1 MTPRSLSGSV
11 SAIRDA
17 QWMTPA
23 RARAYCRILL
33 AITTLGIIARIALS
47 RGGIDLYGKPIGSDF
62 ISFWTASQIA
72 LSGAP
77 AAVYDVSTHWAAQRA
92 LFDGAPLNYTAFF
105 YPPVF
110 LLICLPLAVL
120 PYAWSL
126 ACWLG
131 ATGCFYWRA
140 MRDLAG
146 QPTMALP
153 ILAFPAVYWN
163 AMYGQNGFL
172 TAALFGNAVLA
183 LETRPIAAGICF
195 GCLAYKP
202 HLAVMVPLGL
212 MAGRQWKTLLVTATT
227 AVALCAVSYMVFGAA
242 TWQAFLSET
251 SLAKLTLEQN
261 LVGNEK
267 MQSIFAAVRL
277 LGGSMSAAY
286 ALHTTVALI
295 VASALIYLCRSLP
308 IGHGVGAA
316 MATATLLASP
326 FLLGYDLLL
335 LAIPMVWIVRE
346 AARTGYLPWEKPML
360 AMAFLLPLLST
371 TFADR
376 LHVPLAPPVIMLL
389 FVAVFRRAIR
399 ANRVSSVQQPAA
411 WLTRTEAA

>member
-1 MTPRSLSGSV
+1 
-11 SAIRDA
+11 
-17 QWMTPA
+17 
-23 RARAYCRILL
+23 
-33 AITTLGIIARIALS
+33 
-47 RGGIDLYGKPIGSDF
+47 
-62 ISFWTASQIA
+62 
-72 LSGAP
+72 
-77 AAVYDVSTHWAAQRA
+77 
-92 LFDGAPLNYTAFF
+92 
-105 YPPVF
+105 
-110 LLICLPLAVL
+110 
-120 PYAWSL
+120 
-126 ACWLG
+126 
-131 ATGCFYWRA
+131 
-140 MRDLAG
+140 
-146 QPTMALP
+146 
-153 ILAFPAVYWN
+153 
-163 AMYGQNGFL
+163 
-172 TAALFGNAVLA
+172 
-183 LETRPIAAGICF
+183 
-195 GCLAYKP
+195 
-202 HLAVMVPLGL
+202 
-212 MAGRQWKTLLVTATT
+212 
-227 AVALCAVSYMVFGAA
+227 
-242 TWQAFLSET
+242 
-251 SLAKLTLEQN
+251 
-261 LVGNEK
+261 